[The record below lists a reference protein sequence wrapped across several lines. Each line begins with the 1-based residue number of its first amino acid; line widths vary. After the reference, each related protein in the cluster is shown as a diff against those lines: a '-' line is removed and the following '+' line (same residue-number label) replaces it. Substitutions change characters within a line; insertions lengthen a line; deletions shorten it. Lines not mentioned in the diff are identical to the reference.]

1 MAQKPVSVTPSKQVD
16 VCQSTDNEEH
26 TVSWL
31 VLCLGQNGD
40 HSTSRKRKGFDEKE
54 QSDDAKEDDAEKV
67 RSRGLEMDFA
77 KVVGFSLTMHG
88 AKGQDP
94 RTGHGMKV
102 NSHLSPQSALSDD
115 LTADDVQNRIVK
127 WLDEDADEF
136 VFYFSGEGSQNP
148 RGFAVKK
155 GVYEYRQLAK
165 TINEALKYKDERTPM
180 VTIVLDTCYS
190 GGVETDF
197 VTNDTGT
204 VNGYQQSK
212 YNKRCMNDQG
222 ALFYV
227 FYSTQHDA
235 VSVEDE
241 DGGIYTTI
249 QFGSTSECRTKWL
262 HYFVNGVWDED
273 DWNKNTFKDHDIV
286 QKCGS
291 FDYRPDQL
299 SGGQLKERFPEEKD
313 RNFQFDYVV
322 DSDVMATKGLS
333 TVKYIPGKEAL
344 EISPSANGLD
354 QGHKAFQIKSFHV
367 CCQSDKIESNW
378 NYFGIVLYQYK
389 EGDEWVTKWEPNGL
403 RVRGAY
409 IFLKKPGAANLPGT
423 RDRMKYDKMNSAEK
437 RNWDNTADLSGT
449 HIKMYELLTGEPNL
463 TTHNVIGGGFSIQP
477 GNSAKKDDMNL
488 VYNSS
493 FNQASDGFHN
503 SRERP
508 MSKAEKLCIRA
519 AIKNWQSGKQN
530 TWVKDVR
537 NIQQFK

>member
-136 VFYFSGEGSQNP
+136 VFYFSGEGSQKP

-197 VTNDTGT
+197 VTNDKGT

-299 SGGQLKERFPEEKD
+299 TGGQLKQRFPEEKD

-322 DSDVMATKGLS
+322 DSDVMATKGL
-333 TVKYIPGKEAL
+333 TNVEYVATQKWLFKGREEREGALVVKANIPGL
-344 EISPSANGLD
+344 PDFVLG
-354 QGHKAFQIKSFHV
+354 SFHV
-367 CCQSDKIESNW
+367 SCRSDAYVPNQ
-378 NYFGIVLYQYK
+378 NYMGIVLYQYRA
-389 EGDEWVTKWEPNGL
+389 NGSGQWQSQWRL
-403 RVRGAY
+403 NGMRMSGAY
-409 IFLKKPGAANLPGT
+409 MFIQKAP
-423 RDRMKYDKMNSAEK
+423 D
-437 RNWDNTADLSGT
+437 DNASGDHGKIYKNFCGEALSYQ
-449 HIKMYELLTGEPNL
+449 K
-463 TTHNVIGGGFSIQP
+463 VVGGGFGYYNNTGQ
-477 GNSAKKDDMNL
+477 NEYK
-488 VYNSS
+488 YNSWT
-493 FNQASDGFHN
+493 FNGDKSGYHDKRIDKG
-503 SRERP
+503 
-508 MSKAEKLCIRA
+508 KAAKTMHRLEQTCIKA
-519 AIKNWQSGKQN
+519 AIQKWKTRGPDWQN
-530 TWVKDVR
+530 TIVKDLM
-537 NIQQFK
+537 